1 MNARKKFEIL
11 IDRALDDTAPGVD
24 VTAGVMAAL
33 ASRRRKDAFL
43 SEKPMMWVAAISSA
57 VAVPAAMAAVFVY
70 YSWGGPMT
78 ELLDSISWV
87 TQ

>member
-1 MNARKKFEIL
+1 MNARKNFETL
-11 IDRALDDTAPGVD
+11 IDRALDDAAPDVD
-24 VTAGVMAAL
+24 VTAGVMAIL
-33 ASRRRKDAFL
+33 TSRRRRNAFA

-70 YSWGGPMT
+70 YTWAGPMT

>member
-1 MNARKKFEIL
+1 VNARKKFEIL
-11 IDRALDDTAPGVD
+11 VDRALDDAAPGVD

-57 VAVPAAMAAVFVY
+57 VAIPAAMAAVFIY
-70 YSWGGPMT
+70 YSWTGPMT